1 MRLKNIFIC
10 LILLTPNGANAQDF
24 PFSIEGFGNTPHS
37 QLETILEKTFLNVDV
52 LRLKVLLSAETT
64 KKMNAVL
71 QVKNSTQNT
80 EEELATISGHAEEA
94 VASIEFLR
102 SVFLSQFLQ
111 GIQDNLILA
120 KKAGY
125 ISQTDYQMIS
135 NGLPTWYAFL
145 NERGIHKGDLMF
157 YKIDKN
163 TLRVIYKSND
173 GKILL
178 DQTDTGPE
186 RRLSVLGSYFAP
198 GSDFRTG
205 LIQSIME

>member
-1 MRLKNIFIC
+1 MRLKNIFIFI
-10 LILLTPNGANAQDF
+10 ILLTPTGAHAQEF
-24 PFSIEGFGNTPHS
+24 PFSTEGLGNTPHS
-37 QLETILEKTFLNVDV
+37 QLDTILEKTFLNVDV
-52 LRLKVLLSAETT
+52 LRLKILLPAQTAEKISAVIQ
-64 KKMNAVL
+64 A
-71 QVKNSTQNT
+71 NSDQQNFD
-80 EEELATISGHAEEA
+80 EIANIAGHSEAA

-102 SVFLSQFLQ
+102 SVLLSQFLQ

-135 NGLPTWYAFL
+135 NGLPKWYAFL
-145 NERGIHKGDLMF
+145 KERGIHKGDWMF
-157 YKIDKN
+157 YKMAKN
-163 TLRVIYKSND
+163 TLRVIYKADD

-198 GSDFRTG
+198 GSDFREG
-205 LIQSIME
+205 LMQSLIK